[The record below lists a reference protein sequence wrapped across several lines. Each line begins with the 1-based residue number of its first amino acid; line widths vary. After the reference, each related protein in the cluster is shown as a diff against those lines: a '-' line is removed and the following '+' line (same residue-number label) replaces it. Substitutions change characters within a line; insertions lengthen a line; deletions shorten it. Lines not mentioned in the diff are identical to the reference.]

1 MEIGNIILLTAL
13 IYGIIGFAEGYID
26 GQNSLNG
33 GDIEH
38 KFSFAIRCLVA
49 IGFWVGSHYVEFEAF
64 DVFNPE
70 ITALI
75 IPIMLLINSVGVDI
89 GFNKSVGYHIG
100 YIGKS
105 SDWDKFIRKTPIGAD
120 GVLYQMTKVF
130 VAGILFF
137 AILMFLQ

>member
-1 MEIGNIILLTAL
+1 MEIGNIILLIAL

-33 GDIEH
+33 RDIEH
-38 KFSFAIRCLVA
+38 KFSFTIRCLVA
-49 IGFWVGSHYVEFEAF
+49 ISFWVSMYAF
-64 DVFNPE
+64 DKPI

-100 YIGKS
+100 YVGKS
-105 SDWDKFIRKTPIGAD
+105 SEWDKFIRKTPIGAD

-130 VAGILFF
+130 VAGVLFF
-137 AILMFLQ
+137 IVLM